1 MTANLPPATIG
12 FPMAKL
18 NEMCLKILEVMKQYP
33 DGITEGEIREIL
45 QIPPADQ
52 SNFGRRRREL
62 HALYVIEKRRD
73 GPRTLYVYKGERKR
87 PKDTEAINLRL
98 RAQAFHA
105 ARGRCGTCGRS
116 IEKHGVVLVVDH
128 KIPREWGGETV
139 PENLEA
145 ICEDCNSGKKAYFKS
160 VDAEWMRDVMGCKS
174 VHVRLGETL
183 KAFKGAPVDAAT
195 LEFVANQ
202 DDWKK
207 RLRELRYLGWEI
219 GTFNRRI
226 SEARVSSFYRLVR
239 SRPWPADPTGVIRQY
254 ERDRAKRNS
263 ADQD

>member
-1 MTANLPPATIG
+1 
-12 FPMAKL
+12 
-18 NEMCLKILEVMKQYP
+18 
-33 DGITEGEIREIL
+33 
-45 QIPPADQ
+45 
-52 SNFGRRRREL
+52 
-62 HALYVIEKRRD
+62 
-73 GPRTLYVYKGERKR
+73 
-87 PKDTEAINLRL
+87 
-98 RAQAFHA
+98 
-105 ARGRCGTCGRS
+105 
-116 IEKHGVVLVVDH
+116 
-128 KIPREWGGETV
+128 V

-145 ICEDCNSGKKAYFKS
+145 LCEDCNSGKKAYFKS